1 MTRFT
6 QQDRNLAIQPKTW
19 EKMASLI
26 YFSSQTWKRRRQR
39 SDLSAFSKVNV
50 VDDEVTG
57 KTLLQNWGTHSSHR
71 QQCLN
76 PSLEI
81 ALIQREPPCSRLCS
95 LPSRAIQWLT
105 DTEVQRPG
113 SLALI
118 ADESAGLLLILAH
131 PQDQARPLWQRHP
144 SAHPASQ
151 FLVPSIPPTPN
162 AFALKKPV
170 SLGI

>member
-26 YFSSQTWKRRRQR
+26 YFSSQTWKRRRQQ

-57 KTLLQNWGTHSSHR
+57 KTLLQNWGTHSSRR

-81 ALIQREPPCSRLCS
+81 ALTQREPPCSRLCS

-162 AFALKKPV
+162 AFALEKPV